1 MWTYNTPPDNEL
13 RHYGVLGMKW
23 GVRRNGNTK
32 SNIDSDK
39 LGIAAAKKYE
49 SILAVKKASTS
60 KNKRLAVDRLKEN
73 FKLVSYGEDYLK
85 RQGYKTINYDF
96 LTEKDTGE
104 QYVKSTLVD
113 SGGRKFSSEFY
124 LGAVIKD

>member
-1 MWTYNTPPDNEL
+1 MWTYSTPPDNEL

-23 GVRRNGNTK
+23 GVRRNGNTN

-49 SILAVKKASTS
+49 SILAVKKASTN

-85 RQGYKTINYDF
+85 QQGYKTINYDF

-113 SGGRKFSSEFY
+113 SGGRTFSSEFY